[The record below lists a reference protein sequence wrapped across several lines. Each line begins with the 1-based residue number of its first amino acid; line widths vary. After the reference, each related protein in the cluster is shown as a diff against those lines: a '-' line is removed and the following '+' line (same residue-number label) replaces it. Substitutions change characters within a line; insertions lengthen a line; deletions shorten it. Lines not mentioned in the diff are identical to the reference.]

1 MSPCVENKKQPLG
14 RRRKRKREKKKKKKK
29 KKMAE
34 GITGL
39 SAALFLWLL
48 LARSP
53 NNWSINFAFN
63 LAQWLIIK
71 LTASLL
77 RWVKRADI
85 TLHSSL

>member
-39 SAALFLWLL
+39 SAGLFL
-48 LARSP
+48 
-53 NNWSINFAFN
+53 
-63 LAQWLIIK
+63 
-71 LTASLL
+71 
-77 RWVKRADI
+77 
-85 TLHSSL
+85 